1 MCHIYEVKLQLKL
14 SFGQWPEGFIAAF
27 FFMVSAYLC
36 VDVYIRR
43 RWSEMSF
50 VGLPFQVSWEYAQ
63 YMSCLFVC
71 VRVRAL

>member
-1 MCHIYEVKLQLKL
+1 
-14 SFGQWPEGFIAAF
+14 
-27 FFMVSAYLC
+27 MVSAYLC

-43 RWSEMSF
+43 RWSELSF

-71 VRVRAL
+71 VRVRVRALSLHPPEEPAPWELISQVSHISG